1 MEKVSGNVRRVP
13 VTIYDREYLVR
24 TDESVQHIN
33 QLAHILDRKMRE
45 ISGGNPN
52 ILEVKVAVLAALT
65 ILDEKAKIQ
74 AKYEELLG
82 FLTSQENFAQNQN
95 EEDDQQRVIADYE

>member
-1 MEKVSGNVRRVP
+1 MDRGDMVRRVP

-33 QLAHILDRKMRE
+33 RLAGILDGKMRE

-52 ILEVKVAVLAALT
+52 ILEVKIAVLAALT
-65 ILDEKAKIQ
+65 ILDEKLKVEE
-74 AKYEELLG
+74 KYEELLG
-82 FLTSQENFAQNQN
+82 FMAGYRERD
-95 EEDDQQRVIADYE
+95 EETEPGGYEGS